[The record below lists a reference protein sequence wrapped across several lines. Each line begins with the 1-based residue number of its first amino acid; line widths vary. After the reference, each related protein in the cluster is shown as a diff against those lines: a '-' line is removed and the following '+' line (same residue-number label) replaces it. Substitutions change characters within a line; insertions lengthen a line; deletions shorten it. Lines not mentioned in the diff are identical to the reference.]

1 MSQPGTNP
9 FDRSTELAHPAP
21 PPSRVDLQDRA
32 TAEAMLA
39 ATGPDAG
46 STAFA
51 EQVETWL
58 GQWLSAA
65 LTVLGIARREAL
77 DRIRDAG
84 TALSRATARVHLVL
98 GRLADARAQRDRLAE
113 IIDGRAPG
121 DDGGRWPARARAGQ
135 RSRTATLVDVLIYGG
150 AAVAEIGLNY
160 LAFQLMGSSAWET
173 AVLAAAIVLV
183 NVLLPKQIGELLT
196 RHRRAVL
203 GRGRI
208 LAGIV
213 LGSMLWLAVSVFVA
227 LVRTAYLVLP
237 TGTTLGLDA
246 PALIV
251 EAGLSGELLTWGWL
265 AVVLA
270 VGLVVLFRAAAR
282 YNPYVSA
289 LRGATALVEE
299 LQQEK
304 VDVSAAAHSA
314 QLEVQR
320 AWEAHQGLQD
330 EFDAEHARLTA
341 LAGEVVAHHRAELD
355 RLRSSAAVVALRR
368 SIRNE
373 S

>member
-1 MSQPGTNP
+1 MSQPHP

-21 PPSRVDLQDRA
+21 PPNHEDLKDRA
-32 TAEAMLA
+32 AAEAMLA
-39 ATGPDAG
+39 ATGPDDSGA
-46 STAFA
+46 AFA
-51 EQVETWL
+51 AQVESWL

-65 LTVLGIARREAL
+65 LTTLGVTRRDAL
-77 DRIRDAG
+77 DRIRDTGA
-84 TALSRATARVHLVL
+84 ALTRATASVNLVL
-98 GRLADARAQRDRLAE
+98 GRLADARARRDRLAA
-113 IIDGRAPG
+113 ITDGRAPG

-135 RSRTATLVDVLIYGG
+135 RRRTANLVDVLVYGG

-213 LGSMLWLAVSVFVA
+213 LGSALWVAVSLFVA

-237 TGTTLGLDA
+237 TGTTLGLDS

-282 YNPYVSA
+282 HNPYVPA
-289 LRGATALVEE
+289 LRDAAALVEQLE
-299 LQQEK
+299 QDL
-304 VDVSAAAHSA
+304 VDAGAAAQTA

-320 AWEAHQGLQD
+320 AWEAHQAVAD
-330 EFDAEHARLTA
+330 EFDAERARLTA
-341 LAGEVVAHHRAELD
+341 LAAEVVAHHRAELD
-355 RLRSSAAVVALRR
+355 RHRSSAAVVALRR

-373 S
+373 P